1 MKNESIIR
9 QWNDTME
16 YLFLEHETI
25 NTSLSV
31 LGDDPNYWEIKN
43 GEITLDWML
52 DEAYYWESQYE
63 KGGSRE
69 FDDDNELKE
78 LEKLISILGKEED
91 SGDRV
96 VAKIA
101 VKNT

>member
-1 MKNESIIR
+1 
-9 QWNDTME
+9 
-16 YLFLEHETI
+16 
-25 NTSLSV
+25 
-31 LGDDPNYWEIKN
+31 
-43 GEITLDWML
+43 ML

-63 KGGSRE
+63 EGGSRE

-96 VAKIA
+96 VAKIT